1 MAAMVPVGSAAP
13 DFILPKDGGGTISLR
28 EYRGRKLVVYFY
40 PKANTSGCTK
50 EAIAFNRL
58 KPAFDEAET
67 AILGVSADRVA
78 AVEKFKQKYTLGFL
92 LASDETFK
100 MLQAYGV
107 WSEKSIYGRTF
118 LGITRATY
126 LIDRKG
132 LIAKLWPKVRVEGH
146 AEEVLA
152 AATAL

>member
-1 MAAMVPVGSAAP
+1 M
-13 DFILPKDGGGTISLR
+13 
-28 EYRGRKLVVYFY
+28 VYFY

-50 EAIAFNRL
+50 EAVAFNRL
-58 KPAFDEAET
+58 KPAFDQAET
-67 AILGVSADRVA
+67 VILGVSADRMA
-78 AVEKFKQKYTLGFL
+78 AVEKFKQKYALGFP
-92 LASDETFK
+92 LATDETFG

-107 WSEKSIYGRTF
+107 WSEKSLYGRTF

-126 LIDRKG
+126 LIDREG
-132 LIAKLWPKVRVEGH
+132 LIAKLWPKVRIEGH

>member
-1 MAAMVPVGSAAP
+1 MAEMVPVGSAAP
-13 DFILPKDGGGTISLR
+13 DFILPKDGGGTISLG
-28 EYRGRKLVVYFY
+28 EFRGRKLVIYFY

-67 AILGVSADRVA
+67 LILGISADRVA
-78 AVEKFKQKYTLGFL
+78 ALEKFKRKYALDFP

-107 WSEKSIYGRTF
+107 WSEKSLYGRTF

-126 LIDRKG
+126 LIDREG
-132 LIAKLWPKVRVEGH
+132 LIAKRWPKVKIEGH